1 MDANQ
6 FKQFMAQQAT
16 MMDKMI
22 EKIRVREAPA
32 GAPVLPVPT
41 PSPLMVD
48 GDMEENF
55 DFFERSWEEYVK
67 ATSMNTWPATA
78 DKQKVSY
85 LLSVIGEPARKKF
98 FNFELTEAERATP
111 ALALKAIR
119 EKVVPKRNVIVD
131 RLEFFSATQSSRE
144 SVDEYSTRLK
154 TLARVAKLGTLNEEL
169 ITYKL
174 ITSNKWPQLRS
185 KMLAMTDLTLEKV
198 VDMCRAEEITAKRSQ
213 DLAVPDAEV
222 NKVAKSKF
230 RRKSQQLPLCKFCG
244 DEHDFTKGSCP
255 ALGKRCRRCNG
266 KNHFEKACRV
276 KRGSSKKSSRK

>member
-16 MMDKMI
+16 MMDKII

-78 DKQKVSY
+78 DIQKVSY

-119 EKVVPKRNVIVD
+119 
-131 RLEFFSATQSSRE
+131 
-144 SVDEYSTRLK
+144 
-154 TLARVAKLGTLNEEL
+154 
-169 ITYKL
+169 
-174 ITSNKWPQLRS
+174 
-185 KMLAMTDLTLEKV
+185 
-198 VDMCRAEEITAKRSQ
+198 
-213 DLAVPDAEV
+213 
-222 NKVAKSKF
+222 
-230 RRKSQQLPLCKFCG
+230 
-244 DEHDFTKGSCP
+244 
-255 ALGKRCRRCNG
+255 
-266 KNHFEKACRV
+266 
-276 KRGSSKKSSRK
+276 

>member
-1 MDANQ
+1 M
-6 FKQFMAQQAT
+6 
-16 MMDKMI
+16 
-22 EKIRVREAPA
+22 
-32 GAPVLPVPT
+32 
-41 PSPLMVD
+41 
-48 GDMEENF
+48 
-55 DFFERSWEEYVK
+55 
-67 ATSMNTWPATA
+67 
-78 DKQKVSY
+78 
-85 LLSVIGEPARKKF
+85 
-98 FNFELTEAERATP
+98 
-111 ALALKAIR
+111 
-119 EKVVPKRNVIVD
+119 D